1 MQNYLTKKYIM
12 IKKIL
17 VLSAFVFVF
26 ASCGNNSENTDNQN
40 DTTEI
45 ITTEVAEI
53 SLASFDS
60 LATDLV
66 GKKVVVSGIVD
77 HVCKHGGKKLLLVDG
92 DYKLHVFNDKRFE
105 EALSGSK
112 ITVTGIV
119 EEERIDSAYLA
130 EELKHEKGSSGDGN
144 EADKEKMAKMTEY
157 INMMMDSLKKSDVD
171 HFSNYSLKFVSLE
184 EEK

>member
-1 MQNYLTKKYIM
+1 M

-45 ITTEVAEI
+45 ITAEI
-53 SLASFDS
+53 TEIPLASFDS
-60 LATDLV
+60 LAADLV
-66 GKKVVVSGIVD
+66 GKEVKVSGIVD
-77 HVCKHGGKKLLLVDG
+77 HVCKHGGKKILLVDG
-92 DYKLHVFNDKRFE
+92 DYDLHVFNDNRFD

-112 ITVTGIV
+112 VTVVGVV
-119 EEERIDSAYLA
+119 EEQRVDSAYLA
-130 EELKHEKGSSGDGN
+130 EKLKHEKGSTGDGN
-144 EADKEKMAKMTEY
+144 EADKEKIAAMTEY
-157 INMMMDSLKKSDVD
+157 INMMMDSLKNSGKD